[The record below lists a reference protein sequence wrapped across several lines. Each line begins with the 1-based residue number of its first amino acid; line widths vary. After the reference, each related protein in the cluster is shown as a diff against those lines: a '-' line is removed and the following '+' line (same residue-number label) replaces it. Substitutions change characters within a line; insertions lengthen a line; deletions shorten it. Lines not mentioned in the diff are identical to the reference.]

1 MLLGLAT
8 LPPVAQ
14 PVQFQRR
21 PALTG
26 PLACKTAPL
35 ILNTVLDQS
44 APLVPTG
51 TTTASSPDTTIH
63 CQVPVERS
71 SARNWLARI
80 GLPGVGRSSIASAL
94 TGPDLH
100 LGTSQTLG
108 RAPALD
114 PAQSSKVPGLTVQ
127 APLSFPVTDETCSG
141 PGNDGCLW
149 DHCQDVDPSPNPFG

>member
-1 MLLGLAT
+1 MPRLRVGPRATLLQLWMLLGLAT

-114 PAQSSKVPGLTVQ
+114 PAQSSDVVKGPW
-127 APLSFPVTDETCSG
+127 TDGTG
-141 PGNDGCLW
+141 TAQL
-149 DHCQDVDPSPNPFG
+149 PSH